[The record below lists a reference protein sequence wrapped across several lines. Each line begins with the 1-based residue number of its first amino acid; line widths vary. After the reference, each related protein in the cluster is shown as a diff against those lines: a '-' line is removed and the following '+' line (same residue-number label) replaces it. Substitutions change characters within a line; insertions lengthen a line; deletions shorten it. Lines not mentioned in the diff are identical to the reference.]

1 MPLRGGRRDAVR
13 AARLCVVIRDEPL
26 ESLMTYRPTDPS
38 MQDLNRGMLVLAAAL
53 VGVGSLLG
61 LAGFAVS
68 GAAVAAAWRR
78 WYRRADLP
86 PHELAKLKW
95 EQAKAAAGAGT
106 GAWREAELAKYTP
119 RSERTMR

>member
-1 MPLRGGRRDAVR
+1 MPVRGGRWDAAH
-13 AARLCVVIRDEPL
+13 AARLCVVIRHEPL
-26 ESLMTYRPTDPS
+26 ESLMTYRRTDPS
-38 MQDLNRGMLVLAAAL
+38 LQDLDRGMLVLAAVL

-68 GAAVAAAWRR
+68 GAAVVAACRR

-86 PHELAKLKW
+86 PHELARLKW

-119 RSERTMR
+119 RHDRTMG